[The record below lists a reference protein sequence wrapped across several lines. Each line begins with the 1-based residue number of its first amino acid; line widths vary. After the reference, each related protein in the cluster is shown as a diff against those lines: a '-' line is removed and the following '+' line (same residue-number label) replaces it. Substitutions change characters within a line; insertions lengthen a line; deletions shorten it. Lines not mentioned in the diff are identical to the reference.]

1 MLQRTLSPRFLSLVD
16 REMIKN
22 LHASGTSVRATAA
35 IMGRAPSTISR
46 ELRRNSS
53 NNHSNNHSD
62 NDRDGQTYQ
71 PYIAHRYAAR
81 RRLRAKERK
90 LVTLEPLKDFVQNKL
105 GLNWSPEQ
113 ICHALIEEY
122 PNNQEMRVSP
132 ETIYQTLYLQARG
145 GLRREVQAAL
155 RTGRTRRKQHN
166 TGLERRSRFVGPM
179 VMISERPAEVEDRAV
194 PGHWEGDLIVG
205 TNNQHRDSP
214 KSSNTATPC
223 AETSHSFWGH
233 KGLLSWSL
241 DDEESMRQ
249 DFRVRRTY

>member
-1 MLQRTLSPRFLSLVD
+1 VSTQRASDGVSLLMLQRTLSPRFLSLVD

-35 IMGRAPSTISR
+35 IIGRAPSIISR

-53 NNHSNNHSD
+53 NNRSD
-62 NDRDGQTYQ
+62 KDRDGQTYQ
-71 PYIAHRYAAR
+71 PYKAHRYAAR
-81 RRLRAKERK
+81 RRLRPKERK

-105 GLNWSPEQ
+105 HLHWPPEQ

-132 ETIYQTLYLQARG
+132 ETIYQTLYLQAPG
-145 GLRREVQAAL
+145 GLGREVQAAL

-166 TGLERRSRFVGPM
+166 TGLERRSRFVDPM
-179 VMISERPAEVEDRAV
+179 VMISEQPAKVEDRAF

-205 TNNQHRDSP
+205 TTNQHRDFTQLLGPQRAVFVESRRRGVD
-214 KSSNTATPC
+214 AT
-223 AETSHSFWGH
+223 
-233 KGLLSWSL
+233 GLSCPTNVL
-241 DDEESMRQ
+241 MAR
-249 DFRVRRTY
+249 